1 MVTPLIAWLHGGNPY
16 KGDALNLLSTT
27 SQDLSIR
34 QLVSDAVLLQ
44 PDKLSAECVSAL
56 KATPDDLDEVKKA
69 LKELSQ
75 Q

>member
-1 MVTPLIAWLHGGNPY
+1 MVKPLIAWLHGGNPY

-27 SQDLSIR
+27 CQDLSIR

-44 PDKLSAECVSAL
+44 PDKLGAECVSAL
-56 KATPDDLDEVKKA
+56 KANPDDLDEVKKA